1 MFSTLYIYE
10 EQAIMPLSPRQKR
23 ALRAKA
29 HKLKPVVITGQAGI
43 TDAVLKEIDHALS
56 HHELLKV
63 RVNAED
69 RQARKEMIER
79 ISHQLGAELVQ
90 ILGHVAT
97 LYRENPDR

>member
-1 MFSTLYIYE
+1 
-10 EQAIMPLSPRQKR
+10 MPLSPRQKR

-29 HKLKPVVITGQAGI
+29 HNLKPVVITGQAGI
-43 TDAVLKEIDHALS
+43 TDAVLAEIDNALS

-79 ISHQLGAELVQ
+79 ISHQLEAELVQ